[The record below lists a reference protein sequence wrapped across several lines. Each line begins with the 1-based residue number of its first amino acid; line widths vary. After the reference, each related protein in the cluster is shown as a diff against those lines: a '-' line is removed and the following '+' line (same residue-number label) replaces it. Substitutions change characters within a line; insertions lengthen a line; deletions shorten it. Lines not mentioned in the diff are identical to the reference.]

1 MNNTPKP
8 SRNLSANLNGVKTLR
23 LKRPKKTLSKPP
35 AKRRVMSKVLRRQR
49 MLSKT
54 SKLIKPIKRRSQPT
68 LINQMI
74 GITGNKPAVGE

>member
-54 SKLIKPIKRRSQPT
+54 SKLIKPIKRSQPT

>member
-23 LKRPKKTLSKPP
+23 LKRQKKTLSKPP

-54 SKLIKPIKRRSQPT
+54 SKLIKPIKRSQPT